1 MLCFRRF
8 GEQEIIPMLR
18 KTLPA
23 HLRKS
28 GPGTGG
34 RNWDRD
40 LEICAVKK
48 ATGATNTALAKT
60 YNLSRES
67 IRHIIATGERNAAAG
82 RTRWMST
89 PERRAKVATERT
101 TI

>member
-1 MLCFRRF
+1 M
-8 GEQEIIPMLR
+8 PR

-48 ATGATNTALAKT
+48 ATGATNTALGKK

-67 IRHIIATGERNAAAG
+67 IRHIIWIGERNAAAG

-89 PERRAKVATERT
+89 AERRAEIAKERASA
-101 TI
+101 